1 MELNYIYQLIQ
12 PEEAFLASLLATIED
27 KTMFEITGRGVF
39 IGEADVALGMAF
51 ADKLR
56 NEGFAVRVTEQ
67 HNLFKTDN
75 VIDKKTY
82 VVEFGSE
89 SNNYYF

>member
-1 MELNYIYQLIQ
+1 
-12 PEEAFLASLLATIED
+12 
-27 KTMFEITGRGVF
+27 MFEINGRGTF

>member
-1 MELNYIYQLIQ
+1 MVSQLD
-12 PEEAFLASLLATIED
+12 TIED
-27 KTMFEITGRGVF
+27 KTMFEISGRGVF

-67 HNLFKTDN
+67 RNLFKTDN
-75 VIDKKTY
+75 IIDKKAY
-82 VVEFGSE
+82 VVDFSSV
-89 SNNYYF
+89 SNNYYL

>member
-1 MELNYIYQLIQ
+1 
-12 PEEAFLASLLATIED
+12 
-27 KTMFEITGRGVF
+27 MFEITGKGVF

-56 NEGFAVRVTEQ
+56 NEGFAVRITEQ
-67 HNLFKTDN
+67 RNLFKTEN
-75 VIDKKTY
+75 VIDKKAY

-89 SNNYYF
+89 SNNYYL

>member
-1 MELNYIYQLIQ
+1 
-12 PEEAFLASLLATIED
+12 
-27 KTMFEITGRGVF
+27 MFEITGRGVF

-75 VIDKKTY
+75 VIDKKAY

-89 SNNYYF
+89 SNNYYL